1 MNSRCHGRRNT
12 TEGNDVHGRPPADPQ
27 EQFHA
32 AVRAA
37 ANRALD
43 GYVGLPD
50 GPCRQWAW
58 QLLADLTDACHALD
72 ETVELNRLME
82 LPAADERA

>member
-1 MNSRCHGRRNT
+1 
-12 TEGNDVHGRPPADPQ
+12 VHGQSDDDAWER
-27 EQFHA
+27 FYA

-43 GYVGLPD
+43 GYVGMPD
-50 GPCRQWAW
+50 GPCKAWAW